1 VLTSTVWS
9 LYTFSKCQWRQWV
22 THLCSIRTS
31 MSDIVVSDHPS
42 AAICHTATTWNG
54 MLVGRFS
61 LDCHPTNIH
70 PDVMGQQHKTAGITF
85 RVALVRSLYQ
95 QNWLQWRIAF
105 TSDLP
110 LPLISCRIAIFPAK
124 WKKKRQTKEK
134 RLPRLTM
141 WGWGCFTLKKWIT
154 QSKTIS

>member
-1 VLTSTVWS
+1 MHFLPMMNKSLNAMQQWRWPTVSVTTAETHHLVLTSTVWS

-22 THLCSIRTS
+22 THLCSICTS

-54 MLVGRFS
+54 MLVGRFN

-110 LPLISCRIAIFPAK
+110 LPLIK
-124 WKKKRQTKEK
+124 
-134 RLPRLTM
+134 
-141 WGWGCFTLKKWIT
+141 
-154 QSKTIS
+154 